1 MLFWVSWLYL
11 CMRLWLIFSHHVII
25 LNLQEIFSS
34 EINFRRL
41 CGCKQK
47 RHVCFVSVRVF
58 SVFFVVVVRFRCKDK
73 YVYILCK
80 WRPGLFVY
88 SSSSFSSL
96 AYVSLSVCVCV
107 WVWVRN
113 FSFTH
118 LATETIILHVSHEH
132 NDFGNQIK

>member
-1 MLFWVSWLYL
+1 
-11 CMRLWLIFSHHVII
+11 MRLWLIFSHHVII

-107 WVWVRN
+107 SLSSQLFFHSSCNRN
-113 FSFTH
+113 NNITRVAWAQRFWQPNK
-118 LATETIILHVSHEH
+118 I
-132 NDFGNQIK
+132 NKIK